1 MSPARAD
8 SSSQS
13 ISAGRGEAERVD
25 EKVGAAA
32 EEEGEHSRVVPI
44 DDVRSRTGNREVI
57 GHS

>member
-44 DDVRSRTGNREVI
+44 DDVRSRAER
-57 GHS
+57 